1 MVKGSWRGER
11 VNVFLEGHGSI
22 LFPPQS
28 ILLLISLTLSQSVCL
43 SLISHSLTLSLPMT
57 ISNSVLR
64 ENHFIPS
71 KKIKGQFIQRILI
84 SDRHCQRKI
93 KHSNDF
99 SLLLARIHLY
109 FKEKKWSTCFAKLK
123 WFISIFQGEVTYT
136 ISSLQIS
143 SHVGF
148 QNECDCSEVRAEH
161 TTVKRHNIQL
171 FIPLVCIFQSFL
183 LISLSNLPEW
193 DSF

>member
-1 MVKGSWRGER
+1 MNSPWFCPRNFYSEMLKGSWRGER

-22 LFPPQS
+22 FFPPQS
-28 ILLLISLTLSQSVCL
+28 ILLLISLSLSQSVCL

-71 KKIKGQFIQRILI
+71 KKIKGQFIQKTLI

-109 FKEKKWSTCFAKLK
+109 FKGKKWSTCFES
-123 WFISIFQGEVTYT
+123 WSD
-136 ISSLQIS
+136 S
-143 SHVGF
+143 SHSSKVKWPTPLHHCRLAVMWGF
-148 QNECDCSEVRAEH
+148 KTNVIAQR
-161 TTVKRHNIQL
+161 
-171 FIPLVCIFQSFL
+171 
-183 LISLSNLPEW
+183 
-193 DSF
+193 